1 MSVLLIALILSIT
14 IAFFATVTRSKDPN
28 QETQI
33 TFALKITVIG
43 FVIIYFGLG
52 YLQQPNC
59 PEIELGE
66 PDF

>member
-1 MSVLLIALILSIT
+1 MSVLMIALILSAV
-14 IAFFATVTRSKDPN
+14 IALFSTVTRSKDSN

-33 TFALKITVIG
+33 TFALKTTVIS
-43 FVIIYFGLG
+43 FVVIYFGLG